1 MQAPATALSPSAISR
16 TKPTSLIGSRCLG
29 SEFFSI
35 QMIQA
40 GHQDNQCEG
49 ARSSRP
55 EFLFWLSKLDSCH
68 SPISVSSRR
77 LRDDRGRLRDSRVI
91 KVRAVRPPGVRT
103 LTRAPTRNS
112 GARQRHRWP
121 HRPVHRN
128 GSIFSRPRRCNCPAL
143 ERRVR
148 EAELNAEL
156 KTK

>member
-68 SPISVSSRR
+68 SPISVSSRD

-91 KVRAVRPPGVRT
+91 KVRAVRPPGARSLVCRPE
-103 LTRAPTRNS
+103 TRAHGRDTGGRI
-112 GARQRHRWP
+112 GR
-121 HRPVHRN
+121 
-128 GSIFSRPRRCNCPAL
+128 SIGTDPFF
-143 ERRVR
+143 RVR
-148 EAELNAEL
+148 VVVIARRWSAECA
-156 KTK
+156 KQS